1 MRNFRTAA
9 SYEDFQRIGRII
21 MMRYILACL
30 TTLFLV
36 SIVTVTSSAQQGFG
50 RMGGRGGMKSE
61 GQQKY
66 DTSQVEIVS
75 DEVAAVKDIETKN
88 GKTSGVGLELNTGGQ
103 NILVYL
109 GPHIY
114 VDLQNV
120 RIVPGD
126 NVEIKGVKITLEGQI
141 ILLAGQVSKG
151 GEVLKLRDDN
161 GAPLWADN
169 RQHGG
174 R

>member
-1 MRNFRTAA
+1 MRNFGAAA
-9 SYEDFQRIGRII
+9 SYEDFQRIGGII
-21 MMRYILACL
+21 MMRYIVACL
-30 TTLFLV
+30 AALFLV
-36 SIVTVTSSAQQGFG
+36 SIATVTSSAQQGFG
-50 RMGGRGGMKSE
+50 RMGGRGGTKSE

-66 DTSQVEIVS
+66 DTSQVETVS
-75 DEVAAVKDIETKN
+75 GEVAAVKDIETKN

-103 NILVYL
+103 NLLVYL

-120 RIVPGD
+120 SIIPGD

-141 ILLAGQVSKG
+141 ILLAGEVRKD
-151 GEVLKLRDDN
+151 GEVLKLRDNN
-161 GAPLWADN
+161 GAPLWAGN
-169 RQHGG
+169 KQHGG

>member
-1 MRNFRTAA
+1 
-9 SYEDFQRIGRII
+9 
-21 MMRYILACL
+21 MMRYIVASLIA
-30 TTLFLV
+30 FSFVALV
-36 SIVTVTSSAQQGFG
+36 AVTSSAQQGFG

-75 DEVAAVKDIETKN
+75 GEVAAVKDIETKN
-88 GKTSGVGLELNTGGQ
+88 GKMSGVGLELNTGGQ
-103 NILVYL
+103 NLLVYL

-114 VDLQNV
+114 VDLENV

-126 NVEIKGVKITLEGQI
+126 KVEIKGVKTVLDGQI
-141 ILLAGQVSKG
+141 ILLAGEVRKG
-151 GEVLKLRDDN
+151 GEVLKLRDDS
-161 GAPLWADN
+161 GAPLWAGN
-169 RQHGG
+169 KQRGG

>member
-1 MRNFRTAA
+1 MKRFVN
-9 SYEDFQRIGRII
+9 IG
-21 MMRYILACL
+21 LV
-30 TTLFLV
+30 TLFCAALLAMPV
-36 SIVTVTSSAQQGFG
+36 SAQQGFG
-50 RMGGRGGMKSE
+50 RMGRRGEMKSE

-66 DTSQVEIVS
+66 DPSQVETVS
-75 DEVAAVKDIETKN
+75 GEVAAVKDIETRN

-120 RIVPGD
+120 RIVSGD
-126 NVEIKGVKITLEGQI
+126 KVEVKGVKTVLDGQI
-141 ILLAGQVSKG
+141 IFLAGELRKG
-151 GEVLKLRDDN
+151 DEVLKLRDDK
-161 GAPLWADN
+161 GAPLWAGN
-169 RQHGG
+169 KQHGG